1 MIQTLI
7 APVAN
12 LAGSWLKGRAE
23 KSKAKADLELAIIQN
38 KTRLA
43 LSENEANH
51 EWEMAQL
58 QDKDTWLRYFS
69 YSMFTAPIVVMVVAP
84 EHGKVIF
91 ENLEY
96 VPSWLVEIWIALN
109 GAIWGLSSLKG
120 VVPSVIGSVRKR

>member
-1 MIQTLI
+1 MIQALI
-7 APVAN
+7 SPVTN
-12 LAGSWLKGRAE
+12 LAGSWLKNRAA

-58 QDKDTWLRYFS
+58 QDKDKWLRWFS
-69 YSMFTAPIVVMVVAP
+69 YSMFTAPILVMVVAP
-84 EHGKVIF
+84 EHGKRIF

-96 VPSWLVEIWIALN
+96 VPSWLIEIWIALN
-109 GAIWGLSSLKG
+109 GAVWGLSSLKG

>member
-12 LAGSWLKGRAE
+12 LAGTWLASRAA
-23 KSKAKADLELAIIQN
+23 KSKAKQDLELAIIQN

-58 QDKDTWLRYFS
+58 QDKDKWLRYFS

-84 EHGKVIF
+84 EHGKRIF

>member
-58 QDKDTWLRYFS
+58 QDKDKWLRYQ
-69 YSMFTAPIVVMVVAP
+69 
-84 EHGKVIF
+84 
-91 ENLEY
+91 L
-96 VPSWLVEIWIALN
+96 LN
-109 GAIWGLSSLKG
+109 
-120 VVPSVIGSVRKR
+120 VYGSHRCDGCRPGTRQSDF